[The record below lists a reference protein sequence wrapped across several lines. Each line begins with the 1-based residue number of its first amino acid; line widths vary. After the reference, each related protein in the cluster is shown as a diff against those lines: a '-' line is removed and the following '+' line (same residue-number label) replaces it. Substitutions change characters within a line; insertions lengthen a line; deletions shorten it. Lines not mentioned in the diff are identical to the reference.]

1 MLNYYRNK
9 VLRKGLDFEKK
20 QVFRKMSF
28 IKPVSLYL
36 QKMKV
41 LPYCVII
48 LRIDN

>member
-36 QKMKV
+36 QKNESFA
-41 LPYCVII
+41 LLCY
-48 LRIDN
+48 NS